1 MIEGATTAAEA
12 SFALWLVLSSI
23 TAMAVALAALSL
35 DISYLGVSENWG
47 TLFWGPYNKDLAIKV
62 GSLIFGNSH
71 VCSKIGGKKATSTPK
86 HATTT
91 QGPKPSARNPSSPST
106 LNHLKSLNCLKP

>member
-47 TLFWGPYNKDLAIKV
+47 YLIL
-62 GSLIFGNSH
+62 GSL
-71 VCSKIGGKKATSTPK
+71 
-86 HATTT
+86 
-91 QGPKPSARNPSSPST
+91 
-106 LNHLKSLNCLKP
+106 